1 MESEKNNIK
10 KIKKALVVGLVL
22 VFATAVLGLLIYY
35 LWTKGAFIPSYA
47 TWHNR
52 EDTYVIGDEA
62 VEFSLKKKTLKIFD
76 NKTKEL
82 IYETPDEWK
91 VSDCFYFDIDH
102 DDENE
107 VVMVV
112 WKQGSFGEHKPFW
125 HEGKDNKWTQ
135 HIFIYDWDIT
145 RDNRLRAIWMSS
157 GLGIKASEIFTD
169 EKDRLHLI
177 DDKGEETVWQWI
189 SWGLTLMEV
198 IPVE

>member
-1 MESEKNNIK
+1 MKNENDNTKRIK
-10 KIKKALVVGLVL
+10 KVFVILLVIVL
-22 VFATAVLGLLIYY
+22 ITVMSSIFIYY
-35 LWTKGAFIPSYA
+35 LWTKGAFIPSYV
-47 TWHNR
+47 TWRNQ
-52 EDTYVIGDEA
+52 EDTYVIGDEI
-62 VEFSLKKKTLKIFD
+62 VDFSLKKKKLIILD
-76 NKTKEL
+76 NKTEEL
-82 IYETPDEWK
+82 IYETPKEWK
-91 VSDCFYFDIDH
+91 VSDYFYFDIDH
-102 DDENE
+102 DDKNE

-157 GLGIKASEIFTD
+157 ALGINVSEVFTD
-169 EKDRLHLI
+169 EKDRIHLI